1 MFVGIRAQKFREQ
14 NASIARGVHGP
25 ETELEASA
33 CQQQMHERHNSC
45 EGKNNATVAYR
56 SLFFTAGICMLAH
69 GTQLGFHGD
78 VDCLWL
84 VLAGVI
90 LLLRL
95 VMPIESNLG
104 GSRFS

>member
-1 MFVGIRAQKFREQ
+1 MPAAQQK
-14 NASIARGVHGP
+14 
-25 ETELEASA
+25 
-33 CQQQMHERHNSC
+33 HERHNSC